1 MTDTTQDG
9 ASAGGWSPE
18 RSAAGGHN
26 PYLIAFVVSIATFME
41 VLDTTIANVALR
53 HIAGGLAVG
62 IDESTYVIT
71 SYLVANA
78 IVLSISGW
86 LSTVIGRKRFY
97 MICVATFTISS
108 LLCGFAWNLQSLVL
122 FRILQG
128 LGGGGM
134 ATSEQAILADSFP
147 PEKRGQ
153 AFAIYGV
160 AVVVAPV
167 IGPTLGGWITDTYSW
182 HWVFL
187 INVPMGLLSLFLV
200 GRLVKE
206 PSGAEEEREKLL
218 SKGVQVDYI
227 GFALVAIGLG
237 SLEYVLDEGQ
247 RNDWFGSNMII
258 FFAVLSAVSLL
269 ALIPWELTREEP
281 IIDLRLL
288 GRRQFAACFLVM
300 LGTGAVLISTT
311 QILPQLLQTELNYTA
326 LLAGLALSPGGIAT
340 LMLMPVVGRLVSTVQ
355 PKYLI
360 MFGATVVAFSMWHL
374 TGLNGD
380 ITYGYA
386 ALARVFLAIGLPFL
400 FLPVTTASY
409 DGVPSDKTNQ
419 ASALINVARNIG
431 GSMGVAL
438 AQTVLAQ
445 RQQFHQSRLIE
456 HAAPSDLGYQ
466 QTIDAMTRYFQA
478 QGSNPSDAAAQAIA
492 WVGKTLQQQVDF
504 LAYID
509 VFWMLAIIA
518 VLMIPTAAVLRPIDL
533 GAPARGIRPRHSL
546 RAERID
552 CDAVSVDGFECG
564 GHPARTIFPT

>member
-1 MTDTTQDG
+1 MTDVAQGG

-62 IDESTYVIT
+62 LDESTYVIT

-78 IVLSISGW
+78 VVLSISGW
-86 LSTVIGRKRFY
+86 LSTVLGRKRFY
-97 MICVATFTISS
+97 MMCVATFTVAS

-147 PEKRGQ
+147 PHKRGQ

-167 IGPTLGGWITDTYSW
+167 VGPTLGGWITDTYSW

-187 INVPMGLLSLFLV
+187 INVPMGLLSLLLV
-200 GRLVKE
+200 GTLVKE
-206 PSGAEEEREKLL
+206 PSSAEEERAELL
-218 SKGVQVDYI
+218 SKGLRVDYV
-227 GFALVAIGLG
+227 GFILIAVGLG
-237 SLEYVLDEGQ
+237 ALEFVLDEGQ
-247 RNDWFGSNMII
+247 RNDWFGSSMILS
-258 FFAVLSAVSLL
+258 FALLAAFCLL
-269 ALIPWELTREEP
+269 ALIPWELSRDDP
-281 IIDLRLL
+281 IVDIRLL
-288 GRRQFAACFLVM
+288 ATRQFGACALVM
-300 LGTGAVLISTT
+300 LGTFAVLISTT
-311 QILPQLLQTELNYTA
+311 QLLPQLLQTEMGYTA
-326 LLAGLALSPGGIAT
+326 MLAGLALSPGGIAT
-340 LMLMPVVGRLVSTVQ
+340 MMLMPVAGRLVSVVQ

-360 MFGATVVAFSMWHL
+360 MFGAAVAALSMWHMTGL
-374 TGLNGD
+374 TGD
-380 ITYGYA
+380 ISYGYA
-386 ALARVFLAIGLPFL
+386 ALARIYLAIGLPFL

-409 DGVPSDKTNQ
+409 DGVPPEKTNQ

-431 GSMGVAL
+431 GSIGVAV
-438 AQTVLAQ
+438 AQTLLAQ

-478 QGSNPSDAAAQAIA
+478 QGSNASDAASQAVA

-509 VFWMLAIIA
+509 VFWSLAIIA
-518 VLMIPTAAVLRPIDL
+518 ALLIPIAATLRSIDL
-533 GAPARGIRPRHSL
+533 GAPARGH
-546 RAERID
+546 
-552 CDAVSVDGFECG
+552 
-564 GHPARTIFPT
+564 

>member
-1 MTDTTQDG
+1 MTAAAQG
-9 ASAGGWSPE
+9 GSSSWSAE

-26 PYLIAFVVSIATFME
+26 PYLIAVVVSIATFME

-97 MICVATFTISS
+97 MVCVATFSLAS
-108 LLCGFAWNLQSLVL
+108 LLCGMAWSLESLVL

-147 PEKRGQ
+147 PHKRGQ

-182 HWVFL
+182 NWVFL

-200 GRLVKE
+200 GTLVSE
-206 PSGAEEEREKLL
+206 PSGAEQERAALL
-218 SKGVQVDYI
+218 KNGLRVDYV
-227 GFALVAIGLG
+227 GFALVAVGLG
-237 SLEYVLDEGQ
+237 SLEFVLDEGQ
-247 RNDWFGSNMII
+247 RNDWFGSTMIVG
-258 FFAVLSAVSLL
+258 FAVCAGSCLL
-269 ALIPWELTREEP
+269 ALIPWELSRDDP
-281 IIDLRLL
+281 IVDIRLL
-288 GRRQFAACFLVM
+288 GRRQFGSCFLVM
-300 LGTGAVLISTT
+300 LATGAVLISTT
-311 QILPQLLQTELNYTA
+311 QLLPQLLQTELNYTA
-326 LLAGLALSPGGIAT
+326 TLAGLALSPGGVAT
-340 LMLMPVVGRLVSTVQ
+340 LIMMPIVGRLVSRVQ

-360 MFGATVVAFSMWHL
+360 MFGAAVAALSMWHL
-374 TGLNGD
+374 TGLTGD

-386 ALARVFLAIGLPFL
+386 AWARIFLAIGLPFL

-409 DGVPSDKTNQ
+409 DGVPPEKTNQ
-419 ASALINVARNIG
+419 AAALINVARNVG

-438 AQTVLAQ
+438 AQTMLAQ
-445 RQQFHQSRLIE
+445 RQQFHQSRLVE
-456 HAAPSDLGYQ
+456 HVAPSDLGYQ
-466 QTIDAMTRYFQA
+466 QGIEAVTRYFQA
-478 QGSNPSDAAAQAIA
+478 QGSSASDAASQAVA
-492 WVGKTLQQQVDF
+492 WIGRTLQRQVD
-504 LAYID
+504 LLGYID
-509 VFWMLAIIA
+509 VFWTLAIVA
-518 VLMIPTAAVLRPIDL
+518 VLMIPIAALIRSIDL
-533 GAPARGIRPRHSL
+533 SARPKAH
-546 RAERID
+546 
-552 CDAVSVDGFECG
+552 
-564 GHPARTIFPT
+564 

>member
-1 MTDTTQDG
+1 MTDAVQGG

-41 VLDTTIANVALR
+41 VLDTTIANVSLR
-53 HIAGGLAVG
+53 HIAGSLAVG

-97 MICVATFTISS
+97 MICVATFTFAS
-108 LLCGFAWNLQSLVL
+108 LLCGFAWNLESLVL

-147 PEKRGQ
+147 PHKRGQ

-167 IGPTLGGWITDTYSW
+167 IGPTLGGWITDTYTW

-187 INVPMGLLSLFLV
+187 INVPMGLLSLSLV
-200 GRLVKE
+200 GTLVKE
-206 PSGAEEEREKLL
+206 PSGAQEERERLL
-218 SKGVQVDYI
+218 SRGLRVDYI
-227 GFALVAIGLG
+227 GFLLVAIGLG
-237 SLEYVLDEGQ
+237 SLEFVLDEGQ

-258 FFAVLSAVSLL
+258 VFAVLAVVSLV
-269 ALIPWELTREEP
+269 ALIPWELTREDP
-281 IIDLRLL
+281 IVDLRLL

-311 QILPQLLQTELNYTA
+311 QLLPQLLQTELNYTA
-326 LLAGLALSPGGIAT
+326 MLAGLALSPGGIAT
-340 LMLMPVVGRLVSTVQ
+340 LVLMPVVGRLVSTVQ

-360 MFGATVVAFSMWHL
+360 MLGAAIVALSMWHL
-374 TGLNGD
+374 TGLTGD

-386 ALARVFLAIGLPFL
+386 ALSRIFLALGLPFL

-409 DGVPSDKTNQ
+409 DGVPPDKTNQ

-456 HAAPSDLGYQ
+456 HAAPSDIGYQ

-478 QGSNPSDAAAQAIA
+478 QGSNASDAASQALA
-492 WVGKTLQQQVDF
+492 WIGRTLQQQVDL

-509 VFWMLAIIA
+509 VFWTLAIIA
-518 VLMIPTAAVLRPIDL
+518 VLMIPTAAVLRPIKL
-533 GAPARGIRPRHSL
+533 GGSARGH
-546 RAERID
+546 
-552 CDAVSVDGFECG
+552 
-564 GHPARTIFPT
+564 

>member
-1 MTDTTQDG
+1 MTDVTQGG

-78 IVLSISGW
+78 VVLSISGW

-97 MICVATFTISS
+97 MMCVATFSIAS

-147 PEKRGQ
+147 PHKRGQ

-167 IGPTLGGWITDTYSW
+167 IGPTLGGWITDTYTW

-200 GRLVKE
+200 GTLVKE

-218 SKGVQVDYI
+218 SKGLRVDYV

-237 SLEYVLDEGQ
+237 SLEFVLDEGQ
-247 RNDWFGSNMII
+247 RNDWFGSNMIVV
-258 FFAVLSAVSLL
+258 FAVLAAVSLL
-269 ALIPWELTREEP
+269 SLIPWELTREQP
-281 IIDLRLL
+281 IVDLRLL

-311 QILPQLLQTELNYTA
+311 QLLPQLLQTELNYTA
-326 LLAGLALSPGGIAT
+326 MLAGLALSPGGVAT
-340 LMLMPVVGRLVSTVQ
+340 LVLMPVVGRLVGIVQ

-360 MFGATVVAFSMWHL
+360 MCGAAIVAFSMWHL
-374 TGLNGD
+374 TGLTGD

-386 ALARVFLAIGLPFL
+386 ALSRIFLALGLPFL

-409 DGVPSDKTNQ
+409 DGIPPDRTNQ

-438 AQTVLAQ
+438 AQTILAQ

-478 QGSNPSDAAAQAIA
+478 QGSNASDAASQAVA
-492 WVGKTLQQQVDF
+492 WVGKTLQQQVDL

-509 VFWMLAIIA
+509 VFWTLAIIA
-518 VLMIPTAAVLRPIDL
+518 LLMIPTAAVLRRIDL
-533 GAPARGIRPRHSL
+533 SAPARGH
-546 RAERID
+546 
-552 CDAVSVDGFECG
+552 
-564 GHPARTIFPT
+564 

>member
-1 MTDTTQDG
+1 MGQGAMSSTDREEP
-9 ASAGGWSPE
+9 SRGWSPE

-41 VLDTTIANVALR
+41 VLDTTIANVSLR

-62 IDESTYVIT
+62 IDESTYVVT

-97 MICVATFTISS
+97 MICVGTFAAAS
-108 LLCGFAWNLQSLVL
+108 LLCGTAWSLDSLVL

-147 PEKRGQ
+147 PAKRGQ

-167 IGPTLGGWITDTYSW
+167 VGPTLGGWITDTYSW

-187 INVPMGLLSLFLV
+187 INVPMGLLSLLLV
-200 GRLVKE
+200 GTLVSE
-206 PSGAEEEREKLL
+206 PSGADQERERLL
-218 SKGVQVDYI
+218 SAGLHIDYV
-227 GFALVAIGLG
+227 GFLLVAIGLG
-237 SLEYVLDEGQ
+237 SLEFVLDEGQ
-247 RNDWFGSNMII
+247 KNDWFGSRMIVA
-258 FFAVLSAVSLL
+258 FALTSAVCLIT
-269 ALIPWELTREEP
+269 LIPWELTRDDP
-281 IIDLRLL
+281 IVDLRLL
-288 GRRQFAACFLVM
+288 GRRQFGACWLVM

-311 QILPQLLQTELNYTA
+311 QFLPQILQTEFNYTA

-340 LMLMPVVGRLVSTVQ
+340 LLMMPIVGRLVGIVQ

-360 MFGATVVAFSMWHL
+360 MAGGSIVTFAMWHL

-386 ALARVFLAIGLPFL
+386 AFARVILGLGLPLL

-409 DGVPSDKTNQ
+409 DGVPPNKTNQ

-438 AQTVLAQ
+438 AQTTFAQ
-445 RQQFHQSRLIE
+445 RQQFHQSRLVE
-456 HAAPSDLGYQ
+456 HISPSDVGYQ
-466 QTIDAMTRYFQA
+466 QTLDAFTRFFQG
-478 QGSNPSDAAAQAIA
+478 QGSAPSEAVSQAIA
-492 WVGKTLQQQVDF
+492 AIGKTLQTQID
-504 LAYID
+504 LLSYID
-509 VFWMLAIIA
+509 VFWILAIIGA
-518 VLMIPTAAVLRPIDL
+518 IMVPLGFIIRPIEL
-533 GAPARGIRPRHSL
+533 GATPRGH
-546 RAERID
+546 
-552 CDAVSVDGFECG
+552 
-564 GHPARTIFPT
+564 

>member
-1 MTDTTQDG
+1 MTDV

-18 RSAAGGHN
+18 RSAAAGHN

-86 LSTVIGRKRFY
+86 LATVIGRKRFY
-97 MICVATFTISS
+97 MMCVAVFSLAS
-108 LLCGFAWNLQSLVL
+108 LLCGLAWSLEALVV
-122 FRILQG
+122 FRIIQG

-147 PEKRGQ
+147 PNKRGQ

-167 IGPTLGGWITDTYSW
+167 VGPTLGGWITDTYSW

-187 INVPMGLLSLFLV
+187 INLPMGMLSLFLV
-200 GRLVKE
+200 GTLVGE
-206 PSGAEEEREKLL
+206 PSGAEQERARLL
-218 SKGVQVDYI
+218 ENGLRVDVV
-227 GFALVAIGLG
+227 GFALVAVGLG
-237 SLEYVLDEGQ
+237 SLEFVLDEGQ
-247 RNDWFGSNMII
+247 RNDWFGSNMIVG
-258 FFAVLSAVSLL
+258 FALLAVFCLL
-269 ALIPWELTREEP
+269 ALIPWELSRKDP
-281 IIDLRLL
+281 IVDIRLL
-288 GRRQFAACFLVM
+288 GRRQFGACFVVM
-300 LGTGAVLISTT
+300 LATGAVLIATT
-311 QILPQLLQTELNYTA
+311 QMLPQLLQTELNYTA
-326 LLAGLALSPGGIAT
+326 LLAGLALSPGGIVT
-340 LMLMPVVGRLVSTVQ
+340 MMMMPIVGRLVSIVQ

-360 MFGATVVAFSMWHL
+360 VFGASVVASAMWYL

-386 ALARVFLAIGLPFL
+386 AISRVILGVGLPFL

-409 DGVPSDKTNQ
+409 DGVPPNKTNQ

-438 AQTVLAQ
+438 SQTVLAQ
-445 RQQFHQSRLIE
+445 RQQFHQNRLVE

-466 QTIDAMTRYFQA
+466 QTIEAVTRYFQA
-478 QGSNPSDAAAQAIA
+478 HGSNASDAAGQAIA
-492 WVGKTLQQQVDF
+492 WVGQTLQHQIDL

-509 VFWMLAIIA
+509 VFWMLS
-518 VLMIPTAAVLRPIDL
+518 VLGMLMIPVALAIRSIDL
-533 GAPARGIRPRHSL
+533 GAAPRGH
-546 RAERID
+546 
-552 CDAVSVDGFECG
+552 
-564 GHPARTIFPT
+564 

>member
-1 MTDTTQDG
+1 MTDATQDG
-9 ASAGGWSPE
+9 ASAGSWSPE

-62 IDESTYVIT
+62 IDESTYIIT

-78 IVLSISGW
+78 VVLSISGW

-97 MICVATFTISS
+97 MICVATFSIAS
-108 LLCGFAWNLQSLVL
+108 LLCGLAWNLQALVL

-147 PEKRGQ
+147 PHKRGH

-187 INVPMGLLSLFLV
+187 INVPMGLLSLLLV
-200 GRLVKE
+200 GMLVKE
-206 PSGAEEEREKLL
+206 PSGAEQERKMLL
-218 SKGVQVDYI
+218 SKGLRVDYT
-227 GFALVAIGLG
+227 GFLLVAIGLG
-237 SLEYVLDEGQ
+237 SLEFVLDEGQ
-247 RNDWFGSNMII
+247 RNDWFGSNMIVI
-258 FFAVLSAVSLL
+258 FAVLAAVSLV
-269 ALIPWELTREEP
+269 ALIPWELTREDP
-281 IIDLRLL
+281 IVDLRLL

-311 QILPQLLQTELNYTA
+311 QLLPQLLQTELNYTA
-326 LLAGLALSPGGIAT
+326 MLAGLALSPGGIAT
-340 LMLMPVVGRLVSTVQ
+340 LILMPVVGRLVSTVQ

-360 MFGATVVAFSMWHL
+360 MFGSAIVAFSMWHL
-374 TGLNGD
+374 TGLTGD

-386 ALARVFLAIGLPFL
+386 ALSRIFLALGLPFL

-409 DGVPSDKTNQ
+409 DGVPPDKTNQ

-466 QTIDAMTRYFQA
+466 QTIEAMTRYFQA
-478 QGSNPSDAAAQAIA
+478 QGSNANDAASQALA
-492 WVGKTLQQQVDF
+492 WVGHTLQQQVDL

-509 VFWMLAIIA
+509 VFWTLAIIA
-518 VLMIPTAAVLRPIDL
+518 MLMIPTAAVLRSIDL
-533 GAPARGIRPRHSL
+533 SAPARGH
-546 RAERID
+546 
-552 CDAVSVDGFECG
+552 
-564 GHPARTIFPT
+564 

>member
-1 MTDTTQDG
+1 MTDTAQGG

-97 MICVATFTISS
+97 MICVAIFTVSS

-147 PEKRGQ
+147 PHKRGQ

-167 IGPTLGGWITDTYSW
+167 VGPTLGGWITDTYTW

-200 GRLVKE
+200 GTLVKE

-218 SKGVQVDYI
+218 SKGLRVDYV
-227 GFALVAIGLG
+227 GFLLVAIGLG

-247 RNDWFGSNMII
+247 RNDWFGSNMIV

-269 ALIPWELTREEP
+269 ALIPWELTREDP
-281 IIDLRLL
+281 IVDLRLL

-300 LGTGAVLISTT
+300 LATGAVLISTT
-311 QILPQLLQTELNYTA
+311 QLLPQLLQSEFNYTA
-326 LLAGLALSPGGIAT
+326 MLAGLALSPGGIAT
-340 LMLMPVVGRLVSTVQ
+340 LVLMPVVGRLVSSVQ

-360 MFGATVVAFSMWHL
+360 MLGATIVAFSMWHL
-374 TGLNGD
+374 TGLSGD

-386 ALARVFLAIGLPFL
+386 AMSRIFLALGLPFL

-409 DGVPSDKTNQ
+409 DGVPPDKTNQ

-438 AQTVLAQ
+438 AQTILAQ

-466 QTIDAMTRYFQA
+466 QTIETMTRFFQA
-478 QGSNPSDAAAQAIA
+478 QGSNASDAASQAVA
-492 WVGKTLQQQVDF
+492 WVGRTLQQQVDL

-509 VFWMLAIIA
+509 VFWTLAIIA
-518 VLMIPTAAVLRPIDL
+518 VLMIPTAAVLRPIEL
-533 GAPARGIRPRHSL
+533 GAPARGH
-546 RAERID
+546 
-552 CDAVSVDGFECG
+552 
-564 GHPARTIFPT
+564 

>member
-1 MTDTTQDG
+1 MTDAAQSGG
-9 ASAGGWSPE
+9 ASGSWSPE

-41 VLDTTIANVALR
+41 VLDATIANVALR

-62 IDESTYVIT
+62 IDESTYIVT

-97 MICVATFTISS
+97 MICVAVFSAAS
-108 LLCGFAWNLQSLVL
+108 LLCGFAWSLQALVL

-153 AFAIYGV
+153 AFAIYGI

-167 IGPTLGGWITDTYSW
+167 VGPTLGGWIADTYSW

-200 GRLVKE
+200 GSLVSE
-206 PSGAEEEREKLL
+206 PSGAEQERARLL
-218 SKGVQVDYI
+218 KDGLRVDYV
-227 GFALVAIGLG
+227 GFVLVAIGLG
-237 SLEYVLDEGQ
+237 ALEFVLDEGQ
-247 RNDWFGSNMII
+247 RKDWFGSNLILG
-258 FFAVLSAVSLL
+258 FALASAFCLM
-269 ALIPWELTREEP
+269 ALIPWELTRKDP
-281 IIDLRLL
+281 IVDIRLL
-288 GRRQFAACFLVM
+288 GRRQFGACFLLM
-300 LGTGAVLISTT
+300 LGTGAIVISTT

-326 LLAGLALSPGGIAT
+326 TLAGLALSPGGVIT
-340 LMLMPVVGRLVSTVQ
+340 MIMMPIVGKLIGLVQ
-355 PKYLI
+355 PKYLLI
-360 MFGATVVAFSMWHL
+360 AGASIAAIAMWHL
-374 TGLNGD
+374 TGLTGD
-380 ITYGYA
+380 ISYNYA
-386 ALARVFLAIGLPFL
+386 ALSRIYLAFGLPLL

-409 DGVPSDKTNQ
+409 DGLPPDKTNQ
-419 ASALINVARNIG
+419 ASALINVARNLG

-438 AQTVLAQ
+438 VQTILAQ
-445 RQQFHQSRLIE
+445 RQQFHQSRLVE
-456 HAAPSDLGYQ
+456 HIIPSDIGYQ

-478 QGSNPSDAAAQAIA
+478 QGSNASDATSQAIA
-492 WVGKTLQQQVDF
+492 WVGQTLRQQVNL

-509 VFWMLAIIA
+509 VFWSLAMIGAI
-518 VLMIPTAAVLRPIDL
+518 MIPVALI
-533 GAPARGIRPRHSL
+533 IRP
-546 RAERID
+546 
-552 CDAVSVDGFECG
+552 VDLSKPPK
-564 GHPARTIFPT
+564 GH

>member
-1 MTDTTQDG
+1 MTDATQDG

-62 IDESTYVIT
+62 IDESTYIIT

-78 IVLSISGW
+78 VVLSISGW

-97 MICVATFTISS
+97 MICVATFSIAS
-108 LLCGFAWNLQSLVL
+108 LLCGVAWNLQALVL

-147 PEKRGQ
+147 PHKRGH

-187 INVPMGLLSLFLV
+187 INVPMGLLSLLLV
-200 GRLVKE
+200 GMLVKE
-206 PSGAEEEREKLL
+206 PSGAEQERKTLL
-218 SKGVQVDYI
+218 SKGLRVDYI
-227 GFALVAIGLG
+227 GFLLVAIGLG
-237 SLEYVLDEGQ
+237 SLEFVLDEGQ
-247 RNDWFGSNMII
+247 RNDWFGSNMIVI
-258 FFAVLSAVSLL
+258 FAVLAAVSLV
-269 ALIPWELTREEP
+269 ALISWELTREDP
-281 IIDLRLL
+281 IVDLRLL

-311 QILPQLLQTELNYTA
+311 QLLPQLLQTELNYTA
-326 LLAGLALSPGGIAT
+326 MLAGLALSPGGIAT
-340 LMLMPVVGRLVSTVQ
+340 LILMPVVGRLVSTVQ

-360 MFGATVVAFSMWHL
+360 MFGSAIVAFSMWHL
-374 TGLNGD
+374 TGLTGD

-386 ALARVFLAIGLPFL
+386 ALSRIFLALGLPFL

-409 DGVPSDKTNQ
+409 DGVPPDKTNQ

-466 QTIDAMTRYFQA
+466 QTIEAMTRYFQA
-478 QGSNPSDAAAQAIA
+478 QGSNANDAASQALA
-492 WVGKTLQQQVDF
+492 WVGHTLQQQVDL

-509 VFWMLAIIA
+509 VFWTLAIIA
-518 VLMIPTAAVLRPIDL
+518 MLMIPTAAVLRSIDL
-533 GAPARGIRPRHSL
+533 SAPARGH
-546 RAERID
+546 
-552 CDAVSVDGFECG
+552 
-564 GHPARTIFPT
+564 

>member
-1 MTDTTQDG
+1 MTDATQDG

-97 MICVATFTISS
+97 MMCVATFTVSS

-167 IGPTLGGWITDTYSW
+167 VGPTLGGWITDTYTW

-200 GRLVKE
+200 GTLVKE
-206 PSGAEEEREKLL
+206 PSGAEEERERLL
-218 SKGVQVDYI
+218 SRGLRVDYV
-227 GFALVAIGLG
+227 GFLLVAIGLG

-247 RNDWFGSNMII
+247 RNDWFGSNMIV
-258 FFAVLSAVSLL
+258 FFAVLAAASLL
-269 ALIPWELTREEP
+269 ALIPWELTREDP
-281 IIDLRLL
+281 IVDLRLL

-311 QILPQLLQTELNYTA
+311 QLLPQLLQTELNYTA
-326 LLAGLALSPGGIAT
+326 MLAGLALSPGGIAT
-340 LMLMPVVGRLVSTVQ
+340 LILMPVVGRLVSTVQ

-360 MFGATVVAFSMWHL
+360 MFGAAVVAFSMWHL

-386 ALARVFLAIGLPFL
+386 AWARIFLAIGLPFL

-409 DGVPSDKTNQ
+409 DGVPPDKTNQ

-438 AQTVLAQ
+438 AQTILAQ

-466 QTIDAMTRYFQA
+466 RTIDAMTRYFQA
-478 QGSNPSDAAAQAIA
+478 QGSNASDAASQAVA
-492 WVGKTLQQQVDF
+492 WVGRTLQQQVDF

-509 VFWMLAIIA
+509 VFWTLAIIA

-533 GAPARGIRPRHSL
+533 GAPARGH
-546 RAERID
+546 
-552 CDAVSVDGFECG
+552 
-564 GHPARTIFPT
+564 

>member
-1 MTDTTQDG
+1 MTDT
-9 ASAGGWSPE
+9 AAGGWSPE

-26 PYLIAFVVSIATFME
+26 PYLIALVVSIATFME

-86 LSTVIGRKRFY
+86 LATVIGRKRFY
-97 MICVATFTISS
+97 MICVGTFALAS
-108 LLCGFAWNLQSLVL
+108 LLCGMAWSLESLVL

-128 LGGGGM
+128 FGGGGM

-147 PEKRGQ
+147 AEKRGQ

-167 IGPTLGGWITDTYSW
+167 VGPTLGGWITDTFTW

-200 GRLVKE
+200 GTLVSE
-206 PSGAEEEREKLL
+206 PSGAQEERARLL
-218 SKGVQVDYI
+218 KNGLRVDFV

-237 SLEYVLDEGQ
+237 ALEFVLDEGQ
-247 RNDWFGSNMII
+247 RNDWFSSNMILG
-258 FFAVLSAVSLL
+258 FALISGFCLL
-269 ALIPWELTREEP
+269 ALIPWELTREDP
-281 IIDLRLL
+281 IVDISLL
-288 GRRQFAACFLVM
+288 GRRQFGACFVVM
-300 LGTGAVLISTT
+300 LATGAVLIATT
-311 QILPQLLQTELNYTA
+311 QMLPQMLQAELNYTA
-326 LLAGLALSPGGIAT
+326 YLAGLALSPGGIVT
-340 LMLMPVVGRLVSTVQ
+340 MMMMPVVGRLVSVVQ
-355 PKYLI
+355 PKYLLV
-360 MFGATVVAFSMWHL
+360 FGAAVVSFAMWYL

-386 ALARVFLAIGLPFL
+386 AMSRVMLGVGLPFL

-409 DGVPSDKTNQ
+409 DGVPPDKTNQ
-419 ASALINVARNIG
+419 ASALINVARNVG

-438 AQTVLAQ
+438 SQTILAQ

-456 HAAPSDLGYQ
+456 HAAPSDIGYQ

-478 QGSNPSDAAAQAIA
+478 SGSNASDAAGQAIA
-492 WVGKTLQQQVDF
+492 WVGQTLQHQIDL

-509 VFWMLAIIA
+509 VFWTLAILGL
-518 VLMIPTAAVLRPIDL
+518 LMIPVALSLRSIEL
-533 GAPARGIRPRHSL
+533 GAAPRGH
-546 RAERID
+546 
-552 CDAVSVDGFECG
+552 
-564 GHPARTIFPT
+564 

>member
-1 MTDTTQDG
+1 MTDTAQGG

-97 MICVATFTISS
+97 MICVAIFTVSS
-108 LLCGFAWNLQSLVL
+108 LLCGFAWNLQALVL

-147 PEKRGQ
+147 PHKRGQ

-167 IGPTLGGWITDTYSW
+167 VGPTLGGWITDTYTW

-200 GRLVKE
+200 GTLVKE

-218 SKGVQVDYI
+218 SKGLRIDYV
-227 GFALVAIGLG
+227 GFLLVAIGLG

-247 RNDWFGSNMII
+247 RSDWFGSNMIV

-269 ALIPWELTREEP
+269 ALIPWELTREDP
-281 IIDLRLL
+281 IVDLRLL

-300 LGTGAVLISTT
+300 LATGAVLISTT
-311 QILPQLLQTELNYTA
+311 QLLPQLLQSDLNYTA
-326 LLAGLALSPGGIAT
+326 MLAGLALSPGGIAT
-340 LMLMPVVGRLVSTVQ
+340 LVLMPVVGRLVSSVQ

-360 MFGATVVAFSMWHL
+360 MFGAAIVAFSMWHL
-374 TGLNGD
+374 RGLTGD

-386 ALARVFLAIGLPFL
+386 AMSRIFLALGLPFL

-409 DGVPSDKTNQ
+409 DGVPPDKTNQ

-438 AQTVLAQ
+438 AQTILAQ

-466 QTIDAMTRYFQA
+466 QTIETMTRFFQA
-478 QGSNPSDAAAQAIA
+478 QGSNASDAASQAVA
-492 WVGKTLQQQVDF
+492 WVGRTLQHQVDL

-509 VFWMLAIIA
+509 VFWTLAIIA
-518 VLMIPTAAVLRPIDL
+518 VLMIPTAAVLRPIKL
-533 GAPARGIRPRHSL
+533 GAPARGH
-546 RAERID
+546 
-552 CDAVSVDGFECG
+552 
-564 GHPARTIFPT
+564 

>member
-1 MTDTTQDG
+1 MTDVAQTG

-97 MICVATFTISS
+97 MICVATFSLAS

-147 PEKRGQ
+147 PQKRGQ

-167 IGPTLGGWITDTYSW
+167 VGPTLGGWITDTYSW

-187 INVPMGLLSLFLV
+187 INVPMGLLSLLLV
-200 GRLVKE
+200 GTLVKE
-206 PSGAEEEREKLL
+206 PSSAEEERAELL
-218 SKGVQVDYI
+218 SKGLRVDYV
-227 GFALVAIGLG
+227 GFILIAVGLG
-237 SLEYVLDEGQ
+237 ALEFVLDEGQ
-247 RNDWFGSNMII
+247 RNDWFGSNMILS
-258 FFAVLSAVSLL
+258 FALLSAFCLL
-269 ALIPWELTREEP
+269 ALIPWELSRDDP
-281 IIDLRLL
+281 IVDIRLL
-288 GRRQFAACFLVM
+288 GTRQFGACALVM
-300 LGTGAVLISTT
+300 LGTFAVLISTT
-311 QILPQLLQTELNYTA
+311 QLLPQLLQTEVGYTA
-326 LLAGLALSPGGIAT
+326 MLAGLALSPGGVAT
-340 LMLMPVVGRLVSTVQ
+340 MTLMPVAGRLVSVVQ

-360 MFGATVVAFSMWHL
+360 MFGAAVAALSMWHM
-374 TGLNGD
+374 TGLTRD
-380 ITYGYA
+380 ISYRYA
-386 ALARVFLAIGLPFL
+386 ALARIYLAIGLPFL

-409 DGVPSDKTNQ
+409 DGVPPEKTNQ

-431 GSMGVAL
+431 GSIGVAV
-438 AQTVLAQ
+438 AQTLLAQ

-466 QTIDAMTRYFQA
+466 QTLDQMTRFFQA
-478 QGSNPSDAAAQAIA
+478 QGASANDAASQAIA
-492 WVGKTLQQQVDF
+492 WIGRTLQQQVDF

-509 VFWMLAIIA
+509 VFWTLAIIA
-518 VLMIPTAAVLRPIDL
+518 ALLIPIAATLRSIDL
-533 GAPARGIRPRHSL
+533 GAPARGH
-546 RAERID
+546 
-552 CDAVSVDGFECG
+552 
-564 GHPARTIFPT
+564 

>member
-1 MTDTTQDG
+1 MTDTAEGG

-97 MICVATFTISS
+97 MICVAIFTVSS

-147 PEKRGQ
+147 PHKRGQ

-167 IGPTLGGWITDTYSW
+167 VGPTLGGWITDTYTW

-200 GRLVKE
+200 GTLVKE

-218 SKGVQVDYI
+218 SKGLRVDYV
-227 GFALVAIGLG
+227 GFLLVASGLG

-247 RNDWFGSNMII
+247 RNDWFGSNMIV
-258 FFAVLSAVSLL
+258 FFAVLSAVSLV
-269 ALIPWELTREEP
+269 ALIPWELTREDP
-281 IIDLRLL
+281 IVDLRLL

-300 LGTGAVLISTT
+300 LATGAVLISTT
-311 QILPQLLQTELNYTA
+311 QLLPQLLQSDLNYTA
-326 LLAGLALSPGGIAT
+326 MLAGLALSPGGIAT
-340 LMLMPVVGRLVSTVQ
+340 LVLMPVVGRLVSSVQ

-360 MFGATVVAFSMWHL
+360 MLGATIVAFSMWHL
-374 TGLNGD
+374 TGLTGD

-386 ALARVFLAIGLPFL
+386 AISRIFLALGLPFL

-409 DGVPSDKTNQ
+409 DGVPPDKTNQ

-438 AQTVLAQ
+438 AQTILAQ

-466 QTIDAMTRYFQA
+466 QTIETMTRFFQA
-478 QGSNPSDAAAQAIA
+478 QGSSASDAASQAVA
-492 WVGKTLQQQVDF
+492 WVGRTLQQQVDL

-509 VFWMLAIIA
+509 VFWTLAIIA
-518 VLMIPTAAVLRPIDL
+518 VLMIPTAAVLRPIKL
-533 GAPARGIRPRHSL
+533 GAPARGH
-546 RAERID
+546 
-552 CDAVSVDGFECG
+552 
-564 GHPARTIFPT
+564 

>member
-1 MTDTTQDG
+1 MTDAAQGG

-97 MICVATFTISS
+97 MICVAIFSIAS

-147 PEKRGQ
+147 PHKRGQ

-200 GRLVKE
+200 GTLVKE

-218 SKGVQVDYI
+218 SKGLRVDYV
-227 GFALVAIGLG
+227 GFLLVAIGLG
-237 SLEYVLDEGQ
+237 SLEFVLDEGQ

-258 FFAVLSAVSLL
+258 VFAVLAAVSLV
-269 ALIPWELTREEP
+269 ALIPWELTREDP
-281 IIDLRLL
+281 IVDLRLL

-311 QILPQLLQTELNYTA
+311 QLLPQLLQTELNYTA
-326 LLAGLALSPGGIAT
+326 MLAGLALSPGGIAT
-340 LMLMPVVGRLVSTVQ
+340 LVLMPVVGRLVSTVQ
-355 PKYLI
+355 PKHLI
-360 MFGATVVAFSMWHL
+360 MFGAAIVAFSMWHL
-374 TGLNGD
+374 TALTGD

-386 ALARVFLAIGLPFL
+386 ALSRIFLALGLPFL

-409 DGVPSDKTNQ
+409 DGVPPDKTNQ

-478 QGSNPSDAAAQAIA
+478 QGSNASDAASQALA
-492 WVGKTLQQQVDF
+492 WVGRTLQQQVDL

-509 VFWMLAIIA
+509 VFWTLAIIA
-518 VLMIPTAAVLRPIDL
+518 VLMIPTAAVLRPIKL
-533 GAPARGIRPRHSL
+533 GAPARGH
-546 RAERID
+546 
-552 CDAVSVDGFECG
+552 
-564 GHPARTIFPT
+564 

>member
-1 MTDTTQDG
+1 MTDVAQGG

-18 RSAAGGHN
+18 RSAAGGHS
-26 PYLIAFVVSIATFME
+26 PYLVAFVVSIATFME

-62 IDESTYVIT
+62 LDESTYVIT

-78 IVLSISGW
+78 VVLSISGW
-86 LSTVIGRKRFY
+86 LSTVLGRKRFY
-97 MICVATFTISS
+97 MMCVATFTVAS

-147 PEKRGQ
+147 PQKRGQ

-167 IGPTLGGWITDTYSW
+167 VGPTLGGWITDTYSW

-187 INVPMGLLSLFLV
+187 INVPMGLLSLLLV
-200 GRLVKE
+200 GTLVKE
-206 PSGAEEEREKLL
+206 PSSAEEERAELL
-218 SKGVQVDYI
+218 SKGLRVDYV
-227 GFALVAIGLG
+227 GFILIAVGLG
-237 SLEYVLDEGQ
+237 ALEFVLDEGQ
-247 RNDWFGSNMII
+247 RNDWFGSNMILS
-258 FFAVLSAVSLL
+258 FALLAAFCLL
-269 ALIPWELTREEP
+269 ALIPWELSRDDP
-281 IIDLRLL
+281 IVDIRLL
-288 GRRQFAACFLVM
+288 GTRQFGACALVM
-300 LGTGAVLISTT
+300 LGTFAVLISTT
-311 QILPQLLQTELNYTA
+311 QLLPQLLQTELGYTA
-326 LLAGLALSPGGIAT
+326 MLAGLALSPGGIAT
-340 LMLMPVVGRLVSTVQ
+340 MMLMPVAGRLVSVVQ

-360 MFGATVVAFSMWHL
+360 MFGAAVAALSMWHMTGL
-374 TGLNGD
+374 TGD
-380 ITYGYA
+380 ISYGYA
-386 ALARVFLAIGLPFL
+386 ALARIYLAIGLPFL

-409 DGVPSDKTNQ
+409 DGVPPEKTNQ

-431 GSMGVAL
+431 GSIGVAV
-438 AQTVLAQ
+438 AQTLLAQ

-478 QGSNPSDAAAQAIA
+478 QGSNASDAASQAVA

-509 VFWMLAIIA
+509 VFWSLAIIA
-518 VLMIPTAAVLRPIDL
+518 ALLIPIAATLRSIDL
-533 GAPARGIRPRHSL
+533 GAPARGH
-546 RAERID
+546 
-552 CDAVSVDGFECG
+552 
-564 GHPARTIFPT
+564 

>member
-1 MTDTTQDG
+1 MTDVAQGG

-62 IDESTYVIT
+62 LDESTYVIT

-78 IVLSISGW
+78 VVLSISGW
-86 LSTVIGRKRFY
+86 LSTVLGRKRFY
-97 MICVATFTISS
+97 MMCVATFTIAS
-108 LLCGFAWNLQSLVL
+108 LLCGLAWNLQSLVL

-147 PEKRGQ
+147 PQKRGQ

-167 IGPTLGGWITDTYSW
+167 VGPTLGGWITDTYSW

-187 INVPMGLLSLFLV
+187 INVPMGLLSLLLV
-200 GRLVKE
+200 GTLVKE
-206 PSGAEEEREKLL
+206 PSSAEEERAELL
-218 SKGVQVDYI
+218 SKGLRVDYV
-227 GFALVAIGLG
+227 GFILIAVGLG
-237 SLEYVLDEGQ
+237 ALEFVLDEGQ
-247 RNDWFGSNMII
+247 RNDWFGSNMILS
-258 FFAVLSAVSLL
+258 FALLAAFCLL
-269 ALIPWELTREEP
+269 ALIPWELLRDDP
-281 IIDLRLL
+281 IVDIRLL
-288 GRRQFAACFLVM
+288 GTRQFGACAVVM
-300 LGTGAVLISTT
+300 LGTFAVLISTT
-311 QILPQLLQTELNYTA
+311 QLLPQLLQTEVGYTA
-326 LLAGLALSPGGIAT
+326 MLAGLALSPGGIAT
-340 LMLMPVVGRLVSTVQ
+340 MMLMPVAGRLVSVVQ

-360 MFGATVVAFSMWHL
+360 MFGAAVAALSMWHM
-374 TGLNGD
+374 TGLTAD
-380 ITYGYA
+380 ISYGYA
-386 ALARVFLAIGLPFL
+386 ALARIYLAIGLPFL

-409 DGVPSDKTNQ
+409 DGVPPEKTNQ

-431 GSMGVAL
+431 GSIGVAV
-438 AQTVLAQ
+438 AQTLLAQ

-478 QGSNPSDAAAQAIA
+478 QGSNASDAASQAVA

-509 VFWMLAIIA
+509 VFWSLAIIA
-518 VLMIPTAAVLRPIDL
+518 ALLIPIAATLRSIDL
-533 GAPARGIRPRHSL
+533 GAPARGH
-546 RAERID
+546 
-552 CDAVSVDGFECG
+552 
-564 GHPARTIFPT
+564 

>member
-1 MTDTTQDG
+1 MTDTAQGG
-9 ASAGGWSPE
+9 ASAAGWSPE

-62 IDESTYVIT
+62 IDESTYVVT

-97 MICVATFTISS
+97 MICVATFTVSS

-147 PEKRGQ
+147 PHKRGQ

-167 IGPTLGGWITDTYSW
+167 IGPTLGGWITDTYTW

-187 INVPMGLLSLFLV
+187 INVPMGMLSLLLV
-200 GRLVKE
+200 GTLVKE

-218 SKGVQVDYI
+218 SKGLRVDYI
-227 GFALVAIGLG
+227 GFLLVAIGLG

-247 RNDWFGSNMII
+247 RNDWFGSNVIV

-269 ALIPWELTREEP
+269 ALIPWELTREDP
-281 IIDLRLL
+281 IVDLRLL

-311 QILPQLLQTELNYTA
+311 QLLPQLLQTELNYTA
-326 LLAGLALSPGGIAT
+326 MLAGLALSPGGIAT
-340 LMLMPVVGRLVSTVQ
+340 LVLMPVVGRLVGSVQ

-360 MFGATVVAFSMWHL
+360 MFGAVIVAFSMWHL
-374 TGLNGD
+374 TGLTGD

-386 ALARVFLAIGLPFL
+386 AMSRIFLALGLPFL

-409 DGVPSDKTNQ
+409 DGVPPDKTNQ

-438 AQTVLAQ
+438 AQTILAQ

-456 HAAPSDLGYQ
+456 HAGPSDLGYQ
-466 QTIDAMTRYFQA
+466 QTIETMTRFFQA
-478 QGSNPSDAAAQAIA
+478 QGSNASDAASQAVA
-492 WVGKTLQQQVDF
+492 WVGRTLQQQVDL

-509 VFWMLAIIA
+509 VFWTLAIVA
-518 VLMIPTAAVLRPIDL
+518 VLMIPTAAVLRSIEL
-533 GAPARGIRPRHSL
+533 GAPARGH
-546 RAERID
+546 
-552 CDAVSVDGFECG
+552 
-564 GHPARTIFPT
+564 

>member
-1 MTDTTQDG
+1 MTDT
-9 ASAGGWSPE
+9 AAGGWSPE

-26 PYLIAFVVSIATFME
+26 PYLIAVVVSIATFME

-53 HIAGGLAVG
+53 NIAGGLAVG

-86 LSTVIGRKRFY
+86 LATVIGRKRFY
-97 MICVATFTISS
+97 MICVGTFALAS
-108 LLCGFAWNLQSLVL
+108 LLCGLSWSLESLVL

-128 LGGGGM
+128 FGGGGM

-167 IGPTLGGWITDTYSW
+167 VGPTLGGWITDTYSW

-200 GRLVKE
+200 GTLVGE
-206 PSGAEEEREKLL
+206 PSGAEEERERLL
-218 SKGVQVDYI
+218 KNGLRVDFV

-247 RNDWFGSNMII
+247 RNDWFGSHMILT
-258 FFAVLSAVSLL
+258 FALIAGFCLL
-269 ALIPWELTREEP
+269 ALIPWELSRKDP
-281 IIDLRLL
+281 IVDISLL
-288 GRRQFAACFLVM
+288 GRRQFGACFVVM
-300 LGTGAVLISTT
+300 LATGAVLIATT
-311 QILPQLLQTELNYTA
+311 QMLPQMLQAELGYTA
-326 LLAGLALSPGGIAT
+326 YLAGLALSPGGIVT
-340 LMLMPVVGRLVSTVQ
+340 MMMMPIVGRLVGVVQ
-355 PKYLI
+355 PKYLLV
-360 MFGATVVAFSMWHL
+360 FGALMVALAMWYL
-374 TGLNGD
+374 TGLNAD

-386 ALARVFLAIGLPFL
+386 AMSRVILGVGLPFL

-409 DGVPSDKTNQ
+409 DGIPPDKTNQ
-419 ASALINVARNIG
+419 SSALINVARNVG

-438 AQTVLAQ
+438 AQTMLAQ

-456 HAAPSDLGYQ
+456 HAAPSDIGYQ
-466 QTIDAMTRYFQA
+466 QTIDAMTRYFKA
-478 QGSNPSDAAAQAIA
+478 SGSNASDAAGQAIA
-492 WVGKTLQQQVDF
+492 WVGQTLQHQIDL

-509 VFWMLAIIA
+509 VFWTLAILA
-518 VLMIPTAAVLRPIDL
+518 LCMIPVALSLRSIEL
-533 GAPARGIRPRHSL
+533 GAARGH
-546 RAERID
+546 
-552 CDAVSVDGFECG
+552 
-564 GHPARTIFPT
+564 